1 MQEINSRLSPEE
13 RGGLDTTEPIEAL
26 PVVVLLSGGM
36 DSVSALYDA
45 LSHHRVVSAI
55 SFDYGAKHN
64 HKEIPFATYHCR
76 KFNIEHRIIHLDFV
90 GELFK
95 SDLLKSGGAIPDGH
109 YEEQTMK
116 STVVPFRNGIM
127 LSIAAGFAES
137 REAAGL
143 VIAAHA
149 GDHAI
154 YPDCREEFMKS
165 MADAIQ
171 LGTYAGIRLLR
182 PFISMTKADIASRGH
197 SLGIDLS
204 QTWSCYK
211 GDAIHCGTCGTCVER
226 REAFI
231 VAGIPDPTKYASEEP
246 LPVKPSAGR

>member
-1 MQEINSRLSPEE
+1 MKAI
-13 RGGLDTTEPIEAL
+13 
-26 PVVVLLSGGM
+26 VLLSGGM
-36 DSVSALYDA
+36 DSVAAFYDA
-45 LSHHRVVSAI
+45 RAHHDVVAAI

-64 HKEIPFATYHCR
+64 HKEIPFAAYHCR
-76 KFNIEHRIIHLDFV
+76 KFNIEHRVIPLDFV

-109 YEEQTMK
+109 YEEETMK

-137 REAAGL
+137 KDASGL
-143 VIAAHA
+143 VIAAHS

-165 MADAIQ
+165 MADAIR
-171 LGTYAGIRLLR
+171 LGTYAGIALLR
-182 PFISMTKADIASRGH
+182 PFISMTKAEIASRGQA
-197 SLGIDLS
+197 LGVDFS

-211 GDAIHCGTCGTCVER
+211 GGSLHCGTCGTCVER
-226 REAFI
+226 REAFM
-231 VAGIPDPTKYASEEP
+231 VAGIPDPTTYASEEP
-246 LPVKPSAGR
+246 IPSRPAQIK

>member
-1 MQEINSRLSPEE
+1 VSAES
-13 RGGLDTTEPIEAL
+13 
-26 PVVVLLSGGM
+26 VVVLLSGGM
-36 DSVSALYDA
+36 DSVAAFYEAMSQHKVAA
-45 LSHHRVVSAI
+45 AI

-64 HKEIPFATYHCR
+64 HKELPFASYHCR
-76 KFNIEHRIIHLDFV
+76 KFNIEHRVIGLSFV

-95 SDLLKSGGAIPDGH
+95 SDLLKSGGAVPDGH

-127 LSIAAGFAES
+127 LAIAAGFAES
-137 REAAGL
+137 KGASGL

-154 YPDCREEFMKS
+154 YPDCREDFMKS

-171 LGTYAGIRLLR
+171 LGTFTGIKLLR
-182 PFISMTKADIASRGH
+182 PFISMTKADIAGRGQA
-197 SLGIDLS
+197 LGVDFLH
-204 QTWSCYK
+204 TWSCYK
-211 GDAIHCGTCGTCVER
+211 GGTLHCGTCGTCVER

-231 VAGIPDPTKYASEEP
+231 VAGIADPTVYASKDP
-246 LPVKPSAGR
+246 LPAKPGVAG

>member
-1 MQEINSRLSPEE
+1 MKAI
-13 RGGLDTTEPIEAL
+13 
-26 PVVVLLSGGM
+26 VLLSGGM
-36 DSVSALYDA
+36 DSVAAFYDA
-45 LSHHRVVSAI
+45 RSHHDVVAAI

-64 HKEIPFATYHCR
+64 HKEIPFAAYHCR
-76 KFNIEHRIIHLDFV
+76 KFKVEHRVIPLDFV

-109 YEEQTMK
+109 YEEETMK

-137 REAAGL
+137 KDASGL

-165 MADAIQ
+165 MADAIR
-171 LGTYAGIRLLR
+171 LGTYAGITLLR
-182 PFISMTKADIASRGH
+182 PFISMTKADIARRGH
-197 SLGIDLS
+197 AIGVDFA

-211 GDAIHCGTCGTCVER
+211 GGALHCGTCGTCVER
-226 REAFI
+226 REAFAQAH
-231 VAGIPDPTKYASEEP
+231 VMDPTRYESEP
-246 LPVKPSAGR
+246 AIAR

>member
-1 MQEINSRLSPEE
+1 MKAI
-13 RGGLDTTEPIEAL
+13 
-26 PVVVLLSGGM
+26 VLLSGGM
-36 DSVSALYDA
+36 DSVAAFYDA
-45 LSHHRVVSAI
+45 RSHHDVVAAI

-64 HKEIPFATYHCR
+64 HKEIPFAAYHCR
-76 KFNIEHRIIHLDFV
+76 KFNVEHRVIPLDFV
-90 GELFK
+90 DELFK

-109 YEEQTMK
+109 YEEETMK

-137 REAAGL
+137 KDASGL

-165 MADAIQ
+165 MAGAIR
-171 LGTYAGIRLLR
+171 LGTYAGITLLR
-182 PFISMTKADIASRGH
+182 PFISMTKADIASRGQA
-197 SLGIDLS
+197 LGVDFS

-211 GDAIHCGTCGTCVER
+211 GGAIHCGTCGTCVER
-226 REAFI
+226 REAFM
-231 VAGIPDPTKYASEEP
+231 VAGIPDPTEYVSKEAIPARPASIE
-246 LPVKPSAGR
+246 